1 MLDLDGRFTRE
12 DVLDFDVEFL
22 DDLFD
27 AWEECPPV
35 RRLVAAAVGYKPK
48 PKPSTNYEQLLAMFP
63 GGVIKG

>member
-1 MLDLDGRFTRE
+1 M
-12 DVLDFDVEFL
+12 LDFDVDFI

-35 RRLVAAAVGYKPK
+35 RRMVAAAVGYKQK
-48 PKPSTNYEQLLAMFP
+48 PKPSRDFNELLAMFP